1 MNMLMDFGTHTYEW
15 GAILGASLVAAA
27 MDMRSGR
34 IPNWL
39 TLPVAAGGMIYAAF
53 SGGSAE
59 LGQAIAAWALLM
71 LPYFLL
77 FVLGRGG
84 AGDAK
89 MMGAIGAWLGLREGI
104 IALCCVCIVGG
115 LVAVLRVLCH
125 DERRVILRNVTT
137 SLYVSAAVLAGGRKT
152 WNLLTADRQEQVGG
166 QSEEVTIPYGIAIFL
181 GVCLTAFM
189 VHL

>member
-15 GAILGASLVAAA
+15 GAVLGASLVAAA

-53 SGGSAE
+53 SGGFAG

-115 LVAVLRVLCH
+115 VVAVLRMLCH

-152 WNLLTADRQEQVGG
+152 WSLLTADRQEQAGG

-181 GVCLTAFM
+181 GVCLAAFM